1 MNQINWKGLGE
12 EFGLIIV
19 RGCNKCVEISQWISR
34 TVCVNNWK
42 WFLTNGSP
50 YWSMLI
56 VWFAAPNWKMWN
68 NCASVK
74 SVPVKGAVSLIKR
87 KFVIDD
93 SVRRMKK
100 EGKSKREK
108 ERKRKKRKKK
118 KDTTFCCDIQ
128 TVLNPKGI
136 KSGALPSQS
145 FSRRFTLM
153 KNKILALTVS
163 ITFFQRIW
171 LFHGLHRPR
180 DLNKGWISLSPL
192 QSKRFRLQ
200 VTNKTTFPIDIFR
213 RCH

>member
-108 ERKRKKRKKK
+108 ERKRKKERKKK
-118 KDTTFCCDIQ
+118 DGTFDDMINQCGEGWDYQTRPIKCAWVDFKEHAYPQEKVDTFDKNRFQEYHSQLILWWNQ
-128 TVLNPKGI
+128 I
-136 KSGALPSQS
+136 K
-145 FSRRFTLM
+145 
-153 KNKILALTVS
+153 
-163 ITFFQRIW
+163 W
-171 LFHGLHRPR
+171 
-180 DLNKGWISLSPL
+180 
-192 QSKRFRLQ
+192 
-200 VTNKTTFPIDIFR
+200 
-213 RCH
+213 